1 MSSKMGKIMLQDPQ
15 DRETVNVEQ
24 MALTNMYQFEALT
37 NVLERKRQVTS
48 QEGMD
53 ELEEVIQTKGRR

>member
-1 MSSKMGKIMLQDPQ
+1 MSSKMGKIMPQDLR
-15 DRETVNVEQ
+15 DRETGNVEQ

-37 NVLERKRQVTS
+37 NVLERKRQVTI

>member
-1 MSSKMGKIMLQDPQ
+1 MFSKMGKIMPQDPQ

>member
-1 MSSKMGKIMLQDPQ
+1 MFSKMGKIMPQAPQ

>member
-1 MSSKMGKIMLQDPQ
+1 MPQDPQ

-24 MALTNMYQFEALT
+24 MALPNMCQFEALT

>member
-1 MSSKMGKIMLQDPQ
+1 MSSKMGKIMPQDPQ

-24 MALTNMYQFEALT
+24 MALTKMYQFEALT

>member
-1 MSSKMGKIMLQDPQ
+1 MSSKMGKIMPQDPQ

-53 ELEEVIQTKGRR
+53 ELEEVIQIKGRR

>member
-1 MSSKMGKIMLQDPQ
+1 MGKIMPQDPQ

>member
-1 MSSKMGKIMLQDPQ
+1 MSSKMGKIMPQDPQ

-53 ELEEVIQTKGRR
+53 ELEEVIQTKGWR

>member
-1 MSSKMGKIMLQDPQ
+1 MSSKMRKIMPQDPQ

>member
-1 MSSKMGKIMLQDPQ
+1 MSSKMPQDPQ

>member
-1 MSSKMGKIMLQDPQ
+1 LSSKMGKIMPQDPQ

>member
-1 MSSKMGKIMLQDPQ
+1 MPQDPQ

-53 ELEEVIQTKGRR
+53 ELEEVIQTIRKEMN

>member
-1 MSSKMGKIMLQDPQ
+1 MPQDPQ

-37 NVLERKRQVTS
+37 IVLERKRQVTS

>member
-1 MSSKMGKIMLQDPQ
+1 MSSKMGKIMPLDPQ
-15 DRETVNVEQ
+15 DRETVNVVQ
-24 MALTNMYQFEALT
+24 MALPNMYQIEALT

-53 ELEEVIQTKGRR
+53 DWKK

>member
-1 MSSKMGKIMLQDPQ
+1 MSSKMGKIMPQDPQ

-48 QEGMD
+48 QEGID

>member
-1 MSSKMGKIMLQDPQ
+1 MSSKMGKIMPQDPQ

-24 MALTNMYQFEALT
+24 MALTNMCQFEALT
-37 NVLERKRQVTS
+37 NVLERKRQLTS

>member
-1 MSSKMGKIMLQDPQ
+1 MSSKMGKIMPQDPQ

-48 QEGMD
+48 QEVMD

>member
-1 MSSKMGKIMLQDPQ
+1 MPQDPQ

-53 ELEEVIQTKGRR
+53 ELEEVIQTKGRKEMN

>member
-1 MSSKMGKIMLQDPQ
+1 MSSKMGKIMPQDPQ